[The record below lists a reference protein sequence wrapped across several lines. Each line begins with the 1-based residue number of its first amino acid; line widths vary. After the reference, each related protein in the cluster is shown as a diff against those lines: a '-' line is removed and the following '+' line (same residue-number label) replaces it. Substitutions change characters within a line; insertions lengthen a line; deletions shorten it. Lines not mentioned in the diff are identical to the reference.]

1 MSMNRIYISKVLS
14 ADLKSRS
21 TVNVFYEY
29 IMHNSISDYVIDF
42 SGVHFATR
50 SFIDEFY
57 NVFIKSMNVRME
69 NVPSDIQLMFNIVGK
84 TQNKEKTIVEQDNII
99 SFETVDDLCSYMSV
113 LAF

>member
-1 MSMNRIYISKVLS
+1 MNRIYISMVLS

-29 IMHNSISDYVIDF
+29 IMHNSISDYVVDF
-42 SGVHFATR
+42 TGVHFATR

-57 NVFIKSMNVRME
+57 NVFIKSKNVKIE
-69 NVPSDIQLMFNIVGK
+69 NVPSDIQLMFNTVDK
-84 TQNKEKTIVEQDNII
+84 TQNKEKPVVVQENIK
-99 SFETVDDLCSYMSV
+99 SFKTVDDLCSYMSA